1 MICPSAAV
9 AYTFNK
15 QSKQVW
21 EDFEKGGNSGKHL
34 RKFGGNSLQ
43 GGVFFQRE
51 LEYFVQYNYG
61 QGSNPF
67 PSVCFQGKP
76 N

>member
-1 MICPSAAV
+1 MCGSTLVFGLVSRFMVRKLAMICPSAAV

-43 GGVFFQRE
+43 GGVFF
-51 LEYFVQYNYG
+51 
-61 QGSNPF
+61 
-67 PSVCFQGKP
+67 
-76 N
+76 